1 MKFTTTSLKTGI
13 LKTALIILPLM
24 LLGTTCYSQSKL
36 KLTIQEGDTTLCLNK
51 SQTLIISN
59 ALISKQEFE
68 ARLKGSLERE
78 KWLQELWE
86 ASLQAMSKQTELIV
100 NLEEQLVLEKSK
112 FTAAQEQ
119 LALTE
124 KVVKKGKR
132 KSLLTGLVIGS
143 ITGVIGGIILL
154 N

>member
-1 MKFTTTSLKTGI
+1 MKFTTAYLKTKI
-13 LKTALIILPLM
+13 LKTALVILPLM
-24 LLGTTCYSQSKL
+24 LLGITCYSQSRL
-36 KLTIQEGDTTLCLNK
+36 KLTIQEGDITLCLNK

-86 ASLQAMSKQTELIV
+86 ASFKAMSKQTELIV
-100 NLEEQLVLEKSK
+100 NLEEQLVLEKNK

-124 KVVKKGKR
+124 KVMKKGKR

-143 ITGVIGGIILL
+143 IAGGIGVIVLS